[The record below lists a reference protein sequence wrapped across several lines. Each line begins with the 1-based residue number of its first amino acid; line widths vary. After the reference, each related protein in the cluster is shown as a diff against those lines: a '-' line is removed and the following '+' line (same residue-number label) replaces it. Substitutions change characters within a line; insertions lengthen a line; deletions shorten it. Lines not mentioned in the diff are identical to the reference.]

1 MIKNSPGKVL
11 ESNSNFAVANPDQTL
26 QQTVQLNLYLFLS
39 TQDIILDQ
47 QDILDFYS
55 LLCGTSI
62 RKTKS
67 TFDNDEEEEDDD
79 EENPVETEFDC
90 KLQFEHQSLEG
101 LYFVAVVVVD
111 QKFIP

>member
-1 MIKNSPGKVL
+1 M
-11 ESNSNFAVANPDQTL
+11 
-26 QQTVQLNLYLFLS
+26 FLS

-62 RKTKS
+62 RKTKL

-79 EENPVETEFDC
+79 EEDPVETEFDC

-101 LYFVAVVVVD
+101 MYFVVVVAVVVVVVD